1 MFIFL
6 KINFIDF
13 FPFQLLLYFY
23 SFFFLQKN
31 QNKQTKNYLQCSHF
45 CSFEFCMPLKPMD
58 TSKSLSYVSAASGT
72 VDHSLFETLHL
83 A

>member
-23 SFFFLQKN
+23 SFFFFTEN
-31 QNKQTKNYLQCSHF
+31 PKQTNK
-45 CSFEFCMPLKPMD
+45 K
-58 TSKSLSYVSAASGT
+58 LSAVFPF
-72 VDHSLFETLHL
+72 LFFWILYAIKTNGH
-83 A
+83 

>member
-23 SFFFLQKN
+23 SFFFLQKI
-31 QNKQTKNYLQCSHF
+31 QNKQTK
-45 CSFEFCMPLKPMD
+45 K
-58 TSKSLSYVSAASGT
+58 LSAVFPF
-72 VDHSLFETLHL
+72 LFFWILYAIKTNGH
-83 A
+83 